1 MSAGTTLEQAQE
13 NVSLFQILDS
23 KELKYNVYTVPN
35 HGIVTIGRKRGKKII
50 GNKLSHLR
58 KPSAYKGKVEVSF
71 KTIYI

>member
-13 NVSLFQILDS
+13 NVSLAQQILDS

-35 HGIVTIGRKRGKKII
+35 HGIVTIDRKRGKKFI

-58 KPSAYKGKVEVSF
+58 KPSAYKGKIEVS
-71 KTIYI
+71 